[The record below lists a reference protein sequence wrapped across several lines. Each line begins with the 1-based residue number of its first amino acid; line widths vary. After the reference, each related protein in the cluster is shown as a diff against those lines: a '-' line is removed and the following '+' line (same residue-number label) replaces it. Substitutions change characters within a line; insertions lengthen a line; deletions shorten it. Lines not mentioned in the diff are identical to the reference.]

1 MNMIMILIGLLALT
15 GARGV
20 NVNGGNGTEKP
31 QVTQGYYNPT
41 GTWAKAKM
49 NSRNIIDWRGKPQNY
64 DHVEPGTYWI
74 GMVQGQKTVFLKG
87 GLGVNGNQPTQS
99 IELYVPEHY
108 TIE

>member
-1 MNMIMILIGLLALT
+1 MNAILLLVGILALT

-31 QVTQGYYNPT
+31 QVTQGYYNPR
-41 GTWAKAKM
+41 GNAKMKM
-49 NSRNIIDWRGKPQNY
+49 NSRNIIDWKVRGATN
-64 DHVEPGTYWI
+64 HIEPRTYWLT
-74 GMVQGQKTVFLKG
+74 MVDGQKTVMFKYDAG
-87 GLGVNGNQPTQS
+87 HSTS